1 MCSFVV
7 SFPFISKL
15 AIYQFKSLEMKGN
28 GFLYIVLARAIE
40 VITLAYTLL
49 LPAYNV
55 FLVYILS

>member
-1 MCSFVV
+1 MFTC
-7 SFPFISKL
+7 FPIQKCIL
-15 AIYQFKSLEMKGN
+15 NWYIASLEMEGN